1 MSDDPAPA
9 SPDHPQ
15 QGAAPP
21 GYAGYPPPGSAAYPP
36 PGGPAYPPPGPAAY
50 PPSWQPAAPTLAP
63 VNVGAI
69 VLLVVSTLSI
79 VAALV
84 IGPPS
89 AVLAV
94 LALAR
99 NRRDPAA
106 ARRLTRWGWI
116 AYAANA
122 VVGTVLIV
130 LWVAW
135 MRRR

>member
-1 MSDDPAPA
+1 MSHDPAPA
-9 SPDHPQ
+9 GPDHPP

-21 GYAGYPPPGSAAYPP
+21 GYAGYPPPGSAVAYPP
-36 PGGPAYPPPGPAAY
+36 PGSAAY
-50 PPSWQPAAPTLAP
+50 PPSGPPGAPTLAP

-69 VLLVVSTLSI
+69 VLLVVSVLSI

-99 NRRDPAA
+99 NRRDPTA

-122 VVGTVLIV
+122 AVGTVLIV